1 MTARRI
7 AKGVRR
13 GPPLRFT
20 FDGVPVE
27 ARAGESVAAA
37 LLAGGVAG
45 LRRRAPGAGGPRG
58 ALCFMGVCQECVV
71 LADDRRTEACRL
83 PVRDGLEV
91 RSVS

>member
-7 AKGVRR
+7 TRGVRR
-13 GPPLRFT
+13 GAALRFT
-20 FDGVPVE
+20 FDGAPVE
-27 ARAGESVAAA
+27 GHAGENVAAA
-37 LLAGGVAG
+37 LLAAGVTG
-45 LRRRAPGAGGPRG
+45 LRRAAPGDGGPRG

-71 LADDRRTEACRL
+71 MADDRRTEACRL